1 MGPLTM
7 LAAALAAAAATA
19 LVADR
24 PPRRL
29 GTLARD
35 RDAGF
40 DVGVTARIRDWV
52 APHRATSGDDTGL
65 ASTRA
70 RALASLSVGVG
81 VWYLAGDSLG
91 WFGGMLSGLGVGV
104 TALVILNRA
113 EPAGVVAA
121 REQARTTLPLF
132 VDLVVAAVRAGCP
145 VSVAVDQ
152 VAAAVPGPLS
162 SQLASISTRASVSAD
177 PAAVWAGMATDPVCG
192 ALARAVAGAL
202 GRGVSPVATL
212 ERVASDARADA
223 RWEAEARSRS
233 LGARAA
239 APLGLCFL
247 PAFVLLGIV
256 PLIASTATSLLP

>member
-1 MGPLTM
+1 
-7 LAAALAAAAATA
+7 TA
-19 LVADR
+19 
-24 PPRRL
+24 
-29 GTLARD
+29 
-35 RDAGF
+35 
-40 DVGVTARIRDWV
+40 
-52 APHRATSGDDTGL
+52 
-65 ASTRA
+65 
-70 RALASLSVGVG
+70 
-81 VWYLAGDSLG
+81 
-91 WFGGMLSGLGVGV
+91 
-104 TALVILNRA
+104 
-113 EPAGVVAA
+113 
-121 REQARTTLPLF
+121 LPLF

-145 VSVAVDQ
+145 VSVAVHQ

-256 PLIASTATSLLP
+256 PLIASTATSLLPWTVGAPFRRSAYPVRSHPRRVGAAWEARLRTAAVAPAPRCRGSAPAGRRNQEVHMSKLIARFRSDEAG